1 MESIGQSIKGYTKE
15 QAKLICKIAVA
26 IEEEDCTYKE
36 AIYALGELEKYYE
49 RKGRNILDAVPIQR
63 VAEFGGLLEGVPD
76 RSRAKTTMEI
86 YDHYGRQQDYEK
98 VKAGEYSRVDFL
110 EGKEEDIRE
119 LTADMA
125 GFGCCQSQRVIIEY
139 DKGYGYFLVKR
150 IPVKYGASENAP

>member
-1 MESIGQSIKGYTKE
+1 MIE
-15 QAKLICKIAVA
+15 QK
-26 IEEEDCTYKE
+26 DCTY
-36 AIYALGELEKYYE
+36 GEVMCA
-49 RKGRNILDAVPIQR
+49 LDAIRKNYEKKGCDLLESTSIQKI
-63 VAEFGGLLEGVPD
+63 AEFGGLLDREPD
-76 RSRAKTTMEI
+76 RFGAKTTIEI

-125 GFGCCQSQRVIIEY
+125 GFGCNQSQRVIIEY

-150 IPVKYGASENAP
+150 IPVKYGASENTP

>member
-1 MESIGQSIKGYTKE
+1 MESVGQPIGGYTKE
-15 QAKLICKIAVA
+15 QAKLICKIAIA

-36 AIYALGELEKYYE
+36 AIYALGELKEYYKS
-49 RKGRNILDAVPIQR
+49 KGCNLLNAAPIQK

-125 GFGCCQSQRVIIEY
+125 GFGCNQSQRVIIEY
-139 DKGYGYFLVKR
+139 DKGYGYFLVNR
-150 IPVKYGASENAP
+150 IPVKYGASGNTP